1 MAANSIKTLPP
12 ALLEQLQGW
21 LRDPAITQL
30 EATDSMPS
38 SPSWAKNRAARAR
51 STAMR

>member
-30 EATDSMPS
+30 EATERLN
-38 SPSWAKNRAARAR
+38 AVKAR
-51 STAMR
+51 SGRC